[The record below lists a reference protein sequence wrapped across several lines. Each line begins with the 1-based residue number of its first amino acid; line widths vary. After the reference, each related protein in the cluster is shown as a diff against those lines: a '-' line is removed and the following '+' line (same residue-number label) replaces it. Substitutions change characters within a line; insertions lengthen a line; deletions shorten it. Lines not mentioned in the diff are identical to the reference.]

1 MTLKQREL
9 LNEVELGFFIPPL
22 KSIFRASA
30 TQVLTKSASPP
41 SLTSSIL
48 IRLKLLEGF
57 LNQLLLT
64 IHQKDPLAEVPKAR
78 CWRLEDNDHGLIDL
92 NSWNPRQADQEV
104 YRVIALPV
112 TEDSTMLNPIHPNW
126 AVLGG
131 GMRIPHIKSIQ
142 LPSQELFDIQGY
154 SHILVVIHF
163 RLRVKI
169 AKKRHEIEESTN
181 TILIPAEL
189 RAIDLV
195 KALKGSRQTTEFSDI
210 SDPSNIRML
219 NSTKVQTAADLGWKH
234 GTELRLEMF

>member
-1 MTLKQREL
+1 
-9 LNEVELGFFIPPL
+9 
-22 KSIFRASA
+22 
-30 TQVLTKSASPP
+30 
-41 SLTSSIL
+41 
-48 IRLKLLEGF
+48 
-57 LNQLLLT
+57 
-64 IHQKDPLAEVPKAR
+64 
-78 CWRLEDNDHGLIDL
+78 
-92 NSWNPRQADQEV
+92 
-104 YRVIALPV
+104 
-112 TEDSTMLNPIHPNW
+112 
-126 AVLGG
+126 
-131 GMRIPHIKSIQ
+131 MRIPHIKSIQ